1 MICRE
6 AKADYFSR
14 AIWTT
19 QITLNRLVKFVLA
32 REAFCG
38 VWNDREWYRGPKC
51 SLLCRRAV
59 DGRREQGRCLRRQNR
74 TAFARSV
81 RSGPDRRH

>member
-19 QITLNRLVKFVLA
+19 QITLNRLVKLVSTRKAFDGVLD
-32 REAFCG
+32 
-38 VWNDREWYRGPKC
+38 DREWYRGPK
-51 SLLCRRAV
+51 R
-59 DGRREQGRCLRRQNR
+59 
-74 TAFARSV
+74 
-81 RSGPDRRH
+81 